1 MSEVTCPYCGTLQ
14 EINHDG
20 GYGYEEDRQH
30 EQGCHGCDEYFKF
43 TTAISYD
50 YTVLCQDEDHK
61 IVESISEYQGD
72 KYSHKHCIK
81 CDWTSCKRVEGW

>member
-14 EINHDG
+14 EINHDDV
-20 GYGYEEDRQH
+20 YGYEEDRQH

-61 IVESISEYQGD
+61 IVAEVSEYQGY
-72 KYSHKHCIK
+72 KYLHKHCTK
-81 CDWTSCKRVEGW
+81 CDWTSCKRVEE